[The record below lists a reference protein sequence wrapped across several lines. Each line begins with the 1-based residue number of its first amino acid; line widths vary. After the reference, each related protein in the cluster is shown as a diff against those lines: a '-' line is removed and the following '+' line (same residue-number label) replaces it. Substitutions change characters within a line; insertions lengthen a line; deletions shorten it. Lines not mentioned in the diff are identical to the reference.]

1 MEEEEKES
9 MLKKVLGFIFFLIV
23 IILLVIYWFMP
34 FGATEFFIKS
44 PGHANFSLNSS
55 VFENM
60 QFYENMRYPD
70 ERISYQIYTCVLQK
84 ENNMRR
90 AFDILEN
97 KTILE
102 FYPVNYDE
110 EISITCDSKA
120 RIEEGLFIAGE
131 GGPTNITKTDNFNVI
146 LHGKILLIKESGCEN
161 PNIALHELLH
171 ALGFGHSSNRNN
183 IMYNFSRCSQTM
195 GEDIPNLINE
205 LYSYPSYADLSFEN
219 ISAVMNGRFLDLNIT
234 IRNHGLKKAEEFN
247 IKIYAD
253 DKLVKEFDSDELEI
267 GMGRMIIL
275 TNLWI
280 SKLNFNELEVSINS
294 TFSELDKKNNKII
307 LEIKK

>member
-1 MEEEEKES
+1 MDW
-9 MLKKVLGFIFFLIV
+9 KKFSGFVLSSIFILFAVSSLI
-23 IILLVIYWFMP
+23 LYWFFP
-34 FGATEFFIKS
+34 FKTSEFFIKS
-44 PGHANFSLNSS
+44 PGHANFSLNAS

-70 ERISYQIYTCVLQK
+70 SKISYQIYPCPLQK
-84 ENNMRR
+84 ENNMEQ

-102 FYPVNYDE
+102 FYPVNHNE

-120 RIEEGLFIAGE
+120 RIKEGLFIAGE

-146 LHGKILLIKESGCEN
+146 LNGKILLIKESECAT
-161 PNIALHELLH
+161 PNVALHELLH
-171 ALGFGHSSNRNN
+171 AIGFGHSPNSNN
-183 IMYNFSRCSQTM
+183 ILYNFSKCSQTI

-205 LYSYPSYADLSFEN
+205 LYSYPSYADLSFEK

-247 IKIYAD
+247 IKIYAE
-253 DKLVKEFDSDELEI
+253 DKLIKELDSDELEI

-275 TNLWI
+275 TNLWV
-280 SKLNFNELEVSINS
+280 SKLNFNELEVSID
-294 TFSELDKKNNKII
+294 TAFSELDKKNNKII